1 MKHVSQTPAKSIAK
15 GMIVLLSL
23 LKKTAA
29 AFLVAATVAASGA
42 VCGVYGSAD
51 ESAGAAEASGLFMHS
66 SADREFG
73 GEHRPRRVLAVE
85 VGRCPEFHEVR
96 RTGFWKILPPDD
108 GADVHDAHAGV
119 RTIVMKERV
128 DSGRRER

>member
-42 VCGVYGSAD
+42 VCGVYGSAE
-51 ESAGAAEASGLFMHS
+51 ESAGAAEASGESQGTAISDYGEYSEALS
-66 SADREFG
+66 GTESG
-73 GEHRPRRVLAVE
+73 GKSIAVDLKAIAFSE
-85 VGRCPEFHEVR
+85 NV
-96 RTGFWKILPPDD
+96 TG
-108 GADVHDAHAGV
+108 
-119 RTIVMKERV
+119 
-128 DSGRRER
+128 SGRYPILT

>member
-51 ESAGAAEASGLFMHS
+51 ESAGAAEASGESQGTAIRLRGVFG
-66 SADREFG
+66 SAVRNG
-73 GEHRPRRVLAVE
+73 KRR
-85 VGRCPEFHEVR
+85 
-96 RTGFWKILPPDD
+96 
-108 GADVHDAHAGV
+108 
-119 RTIVMKERV
+119 
-128 DSGRRER
+128 